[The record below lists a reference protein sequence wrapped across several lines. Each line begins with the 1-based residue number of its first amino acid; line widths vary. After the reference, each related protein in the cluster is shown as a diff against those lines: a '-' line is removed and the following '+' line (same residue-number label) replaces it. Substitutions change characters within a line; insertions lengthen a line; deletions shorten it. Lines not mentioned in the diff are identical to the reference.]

1 MIYTYKG
8 KTPKIDDTSFI
19 APGVQLIGDVTVGA
33 QASVWFNSVV
43 RGDNE
48 PITIG
53 DRTNVQDG
61 SVLHVNPAMPLTL
74 ENDVS
79 IGHNVILHACTVR
92 QGALIGMGAII
103 LDKAE
108 IGEFAL
114 VGAGSLV
121 PVGKKVPPR
130 TLVIGNPFQVV
141 RELTDDEI
149 ENMLKRTV
157 RSYIQKGEEYR
168 EIINKK

>member
-1 MIYTYKG
+1 MFYAYKG
-8 KTPKIDDTSFI
+8 KTPKVDESAFI
-19 APGVQLIGDVTVGA
+19 APGVHLIGDVTVGS
-33 QASVWFNSVV
+33 QANVWFNTVI
-43 RGDNE
+43 RADNA
-48 PITIG
+48 PIVIG

-61 SVLHVNPAMPLTL
+61 SVLHVNPNMPLTL

-92 QGALIGMGAII
+92 QGSLIGMGAII

-108 IGEFAL
+108 IGEYAF

-130 TLVIGNPFQVV
+130 TLVIGSPAKVV
-141 RELTDDEI
+141 RELSEEDI
-149 ENMLKRTV
+149 ENMLKRPA
-157 RSYIQKGEEYR
+157 RSYVQKGEEYR
-168 EIINKK
+168 SIMIP